1 MQEFANDAQADMTIR
16 VGTVTVDSEGHR
28 SVVTAPNGTFEIP
41 LSSPPK
47 RGQAREA
54 MSATS
59 ATASSS
65 GGFFT
70 PWAIQIALSNPYTY
84 RASTLTAV
92 TGLFIVVGIVAFIVS
107 LAVAAFLARRFTTP
121 LRRLT
126 TAARDLEQGELGS
139 RVPTRLALTGA
150 IEISELS
157 RQFNAMADRL
167 EQSVSII
174 RRDRDRIGPWQA
186 CRTSCGPRSRRP
198 DVERAPQRDGRRR
211 SRHPRRIPRIESSA
225 TRAPRPAGP
234 EPARAS
240 KLDSGLVLLDLRP
253 DDLQA
258 AVESSIEQAQST
270 HRRRGVALV
279 LHLPPSPIRIRHDPA
294 DRPVVTNPSAMR
306 SSSRRAGAV
315 DVSSIDR

>member
-1 MQEFANDAQADMTIR
+1 
-16 VGTVTVDSEGHR
+16 
-28 SVVTAPNGTFEIP
+28 
-41 LSSPPK
+41 K

-65 GGFFT
+65 GGVFT

-150 IEISELS
+150 IEIS
-157 RQFNAMADRL
+157 
-167 EQSVSII
+167 
-174 RRDRDRIGPWQA
+174 
-186 CRTSCGPRSRRP
+186 
-198 DVERAPQRDGRRR
+198 
-211 SRHPRRIPRIESSA
+211 
-225 TRAPRPAGP
+225 
-234 EPARAS
+234 
-240 KLDSGLVLLDLRP
+240 
-253 DDLQA
+253 
-258 AVESSIEQAQST
+258 
-270 HRRRGVALV
+270 
-279 LHLPPSPIRIRHDPA
+279 
-294 DRPVVTNPSAMR
+294 
-306 SSSRRAGAV
+306 
-315 DVSSIDR
+315 